1 MSDDIVVAA
10 AAAIIA
16 AATVKKR
23 RRRSCWV
30 HDWMSRRPQYYGTH
44 AALLPEIHVSDPKTY
59 KNFCRMD
66 TN

>member
-23 RRRSCWV
+23 RRKRRSCWV
-30 HDWMSRRPQYYGTH
+30 RDWMSRWPQYGTH
-44 AALLPEIHVSDPKTY
+44 AALLQEIRVMRGKETVE
-59 KNFCRMD
+59 
-66 TN
+66 

>member
-23 RRRSCWV
+23 RRKRRSCWV
-30 HDWMSRRPQYYGTH
+30 RDWMSRRPQYGTRSAVANLH
-44 AALLPEIHVSDPKTY
+44 PVAKLD
-59 KNFCRMD
+59 N
-66 TN
+66 